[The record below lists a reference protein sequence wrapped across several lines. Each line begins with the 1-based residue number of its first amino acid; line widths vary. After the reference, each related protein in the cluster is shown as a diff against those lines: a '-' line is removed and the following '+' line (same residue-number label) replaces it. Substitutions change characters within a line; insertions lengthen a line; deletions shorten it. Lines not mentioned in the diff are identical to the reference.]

1 MDESTTPEAVSLLWP
16 DRSGGRAARRDEGWR
31 ERGAADLGLTELAQ
45 GLSIDPRYT
54 DGILSILL
62 ELCDDPE
69 VIAHRQAV
77 FANLLAQPALAADL
91 EALLPSLLE
100 LAYYSEAGVSRMSL
114 LHQAMRRLSE
124 LEMYVDCVNRVGA
137 VFERAGATAQAGALQ
152 RLRARVAAIRA
163 DDVFQR
169 LNAELPKLGAELRS
183 ISSVTIGV
191 NLDPQLL
198 PVEATLLGFSSQR
211 YKGASHTLL
220 GRLFGR
226 AVSPDAGMARLH
238 SVPFKQG
245 PAGPT
250 ERENPLLV
258 PLFHDLNDV
267 LETAA
272 KPLIQ
277 ALKRYLQFSGG
288 FLMALVPELAFY
300 LGALRV
306 AGRLRAA
313 GLPVCLPELAPPEER
328 AGLVR
333 ELYNPLLAL
342 RMLER
347 APGESLAG
355 AVVCNDAGFGD
366 PGFGGGG
373 RIFILTGPNR
383 GGKTTYTQAVGLAQ
397 VLCQAGLFAPGSRA
411 RLSPV
416 DAIHTHF
423 QGEERL
429 GLDAGRLGEEA
440 RRLGAIFE
448 RATRRSLVLMN
459 ESLSSTSPAE
469 SFYLA
474 RDVVRAFRALGAR
487 VIYST
492 HLHELAAAADDINA
506 HTPGDSAVA
515 SLVSQVVHEEGGAR
529 RTYRIAAAPPAGS
542 SFARDIAQRYGIS
555 YEQLR
560 EKLAERRTLDHGQ
573 PHHSA

>member
-1 MDESTTPEAVSLLWP
+1 MDENTTPEAVSLLWP
-16 DRSGGRAARRDEGWR
+16 ADCVDRAAKRDELWR

-45 GLSIDPRYT
+45 VLSIDPRYT
-54 DGILSILL
+54 DGIRNILL
-62 ELCDDPE
+62 DLCDALE
-69 VIAHRQAV
+69 VIAYRQAL
-77 FANLLAQPALAADL
+77 FANLLAQPALARDL

-100 LAYYSEAGVSRMSL
+100 LAYYGEAGVSRMSL

-124 LEMYVDCVNRVGA
+124 LEMYVDCVNRLAA
-137 VFERAGATAQAGALQ
+137 VFERAGATMQAEALL
-152 RLRARVAAIRA
+152 RLRARVAAIQA
-163 DDVFQR
+163 DDVFRR
-169 LNAELPKLGAELRS
+169 LNAELPNMGAELRS

-226 AVSPDAGMARLH
+226 AESPDAGMARLH

-245 PAGPT
+245 PTGPT
-250 ERENPLLV
+250 ERENPMLV

-277 ALKRYLQFSGG
+277 ALKRYIQFNGH
-288 FLMALVPELAFY
+288 FLAALVPEVAFY

-306 AGRLRAA
+306 VERLRAA
-313 GLPVCLPELAPPEER
+313 GLPVCQPELAPLDER
-328 AGLVR
+328 AGVVHDA
-333 ELYNPLLAL
+333 YNPLLAL
-342 RMLER
+342 RLLER
-347 APGESLAG
+347 LPRGGSLAG
-355 AVVCNDAGFGD
+355 AVVCNEVGFGD
-366 PGFGGGG
+366 GG

-383 GGKTTYTQAVGLAQ
+383 GGKTTYTQAVGLAH

-411 RLSPV
+411 RISPV
-416 DAIHTHF
+416 DAIYTHF

-448 RATRRSLVLMN
+448 HATRRSLVLMN
-459 ESLSSTSPAE
+459 ESLSSTSPGE

-474 RDVVRAFRALGAR
+474 RDVVRGFRALGAR
-487 VIYST
+487 VIFST
-492 HLHELAAAADDINA
+492 HLHELAAAAGDINA
-506 HTPGDSAVA
+506 DTPGDSAVA
-515 SLVSQVVHEEGGAR
+515 SLVSQVASEEGGAR
-529 RTYRIAAAPPAGS
+529 RTYRIVPAPPVGS

-560 EKLAERRTLDHGQ
+560 EKLAERRAADTGRSL
-573 PHHSA
+573 